1 MSLTL
6 SEHFYMCGILSVYS
20 KLRYFGCQLQ
30 ILIQKYKMVNIEVKC
45 EKNECNDNHGACI

>member
-6 SEHFYMCGILSVYS
+6 SEHFYMFKSLSVAYYLYIAS
-20 KLRYFGCQLQ
+20 CV
-30 ILIQKYKMVNIEVKC
+30 ILGVNC

>member
-6 SEHFYMCGILSVYS
+6 SEHFYMFKSLSVAYY
-20 KLRYFGCQLQ
+20 LRYFGCQLQ